1 MKGVQAFAEIAEE
14 PQERAEDLGKASQSA
29 LRKMKRRMEEMA
41 KKLDK
46 VDDKIQDFTNQQME
60 EIKRA
65 VNRKMQDNVKAV
77 ARYGVELATAERRI
91 KTEKK

>member
-1 MKGVQAFAEIAEE
+1 MKRVQAFAEIAEE

-65 VNRKMQDNVKAV
+65 VIAV
-77 ARYGVELATAERRI
+77 ARYVVELAKAERRI